1 MASRILEKLFASPTL
16 IRMIRFFY
24 LNPNVIFLK
33 GEIQDRIGGDTR
45 QLRKTIAILAHIGFL
60 KERTLSSNVFSGK
73 KTRKGTHR
81 KKKAIKQEGF
91 LLNRSFPFFQELK
104 DLVLSPS
111 PISKPELVRALKR
124 LGRIKLLLLSGVFIR
139 KEDQRVD
146 LFVVADG
153 VRPYLFERLMRYVE
167 AEIGK
172 ELKYALMTSQDFT
185 YRFNLSDRFI
195 REIFDAP
202 HEILINKLE
211 GVSLK

>member
-1 MASRILEKLFASPTL
+1 MASRILEKLFSSPVL
-16 IRMIRFFY
+16 IRMVRFFY
-24 LNPNVIFLK
+24 LNPNVIFLRE
-33 GEIQDRIGGDTR
+33 EIKERIGGDAID
-45 QLRKTIAILAHIGFL
+45 LRRTIKILEHIGFL
-60 KERTLSSNVFSGK
+60 KQRLIPAVSSRRIK
-73 KTRKGTHR
+73 KGV
-81 KKKAIKQEGF
+81 KKKKKDIKKEGF
-91 LLNRSFPFFQELK
+91 LLNRAFPLFQELK

-153 VRPYLFERLMRYVE
+153 VKPYLFERLMRSIE

-172 ELKYALMTSQDFT
+172 ELNYALMTSQDFT

-202 HEILINKLE
+202 REILINKLE
-211 GVSLK
+211 GVTLK

>member
-1 MASRILEKLFASPTL
+1 MASRILEKLFSSPLL
-16 IRMIRFFY
+16 IRMVRFFY
-24 LNPNVIFLK
+24 LNPNVIFLRE
-33 GEIQDRIGGDTR
+33 EIKERIGGDAVD
-45 QLRKTIAILAHIGFL
+45 LRKTIEVLEHIGFL
-60 KERTLSSNVFSGK
+60 KQRLISSISSKKIKRRGGGK
-73 KTRKGTHR
+73 KKDI
-81 KKKAIKQEGF
+81 KKEGF
-91 LLNRSFPFFQELK
+91 LLNRAFPLFQELK

-153 VRPYLFERLMRYVE
+153 VRPYLFERLMRHIE

-172 ELKYALMTSQDFT
+172 ELNYALMTSQDFT

-202 HEILINKLE
+202 REILINKLE
-211 GVSLK
+211 GVTLK

>member
-33 GEIQDRIGGDTR
+33 GEIQERIGGDAR
-45 QLRKTIAILAHIGFL
+45 QLRKTIAILTHIGFL
-60 KERTLSSNVFSGK
+60 KERTLSSSVSSSSGK
-73 KTRKGTHR
+73 KM
-81 KKKAIKQEGF
+81 KKKHRQEGF
-91 LLNRSFPFFQELK
+91 LLHRGFPLFQELK
-104 DLVLSPS
+104 DLMLSPS
-111 PISKPELVRALKR
+111 PISKPELARALKQ
-124 LGRIKLLLLSGVFIR
+124 LGRVKLLLLSGVFIR

-153 VRPYLFERLMRYVE
+153 VKPHLFERLMRHVE

-195 REIFDAP
+195 REIFDVP

-211 GVSLK
+211 GVTLKS

>member
-1 MASRILEKLFASPTL
+1 MASRILEKLFASPIL
-16 IRMIRFFY
+16 IRMVRFFY
-24 LNPNVIFLK
+24 LNPNVIFLRE
-33 GEIQDRIGGDTR
+33 EIKERIGGDAN
-45 QLRKTIAILAHIGFL
+45 QLRKTIAILEHIGFL
-60 KERTLSSNVFSGK
+60 KQRLISAVSSK
-73 KTRKGTHR
+73 KIKRGA
-81 KKKAIKQEGF
+81 KKKKKDSKKEGF
-91 LLNRSFPFFQELK
+91 LLNRAFLLFQELK

-124 LGRIKLLLLSGVFIR
+124 LGRVKLLLLSGVFIR

-153 VRPYLFERLMRYVE
+153 VRPYLFERLMRSIE

-172 ELKYALMTSQDFT
+172 ELNYALMTSQDFT

-202 HEILINKLE
+202 REILINKLE
-211 GVSLK
+211 GVTLK

>member
-1 MASRILEKLFASPTL
+1 MASRILEKLFASPLL
-16 IRMIRFFY
+16 IRMVRFFY
-24 LNPNVIFLK
+24 LNPNVIFLRE
-33 GEIQDRIGGDTR
+33 EIKERIGGDAN
-45 QLRKTIAILAHIGFL
+45 QLRKTIATLEHIGFL
-60 KERTLSSNVFSGK
+60 KQRLISAVSSK
-73 KTRKGTHR
+73 KIKRGA
-81 KKKAIKQEGF
+81 KKKKKDSKKEGF
-91 LLNRSFPFFQELK
+91 LLNRAFLLFQELK

-153 VRPYLFERLMRYVE
+153 VRPYLFERLMRSIE

-172 ELKYALMTSQDFT
+172 ELNYALMTSQDFT

-202 HEILINKLE
+202 REILINKLE
-211 GVSLK
+211 GVTLK

>member
-1 MASRILEKLFASPTL
+1 MASRILEKLFFSPIL

-24 LNPNVIFLK
+24 LNPNVIFLRE
-33 GEIQDRIGGDTR
+33 EIKERIGGDAS
-45 QLRKTIAILAHIGFL
+45 QLRKTIVILTHIGFL
-60 KERTLSSNVFSGK
+60 KPRLIAIASSK
-73 KTRKGTHR
+73 KTKKKIKR
-81 KKKAIKQEGF
+81 KKRDIKKEGF
-91 LLNRSFPFFQELK
+91 LLNRAFPLFQELK

-111 PISKPELVRALKR
+111 PISKPELARALKR
-124 LGRIKLLLLSGVFIR
+124 LGRVKLLLLSGVFIR
-139 KEDQRVD
+139 NEDQRVD

-153 VRPYLFERLMRYVE
+153 VRPYLFERLMRHVE

-172 ELKYALMTSQDFT
+172 ELNYALMTSQDFT

-211 GVSLK
+211 GVTLK

>member
-1 MASRILEKLFASPTL
+1 MASRILEKLFASPIM
-16 IRMIRFFY
+16 IRMVRFFY
-24 LNPNVIFLK
+24 LNPNVIFLRE
-33 GEIQDRIGGDTR
+33 EIKERIGGDTIE
-45 QLRKTIAILAHIGFL
+45 LRKTIAILEHIEFL
-60 KERTLSSNVFSGK
+60 KQRFISTVSPK
-73 KTRKGTHR
+73 KIKRGAKR
-81 KKKAIKQEGF
+81 KKKGFKKEGF
-91 LLNRSFPFFQELK
+91 LLNRAFPLFQELK

-124 LGRIKLLLLSGVFIR
+124 LGRVKLLLLSGVFIR

-153 VRPYLFERLMRYVE
+153 VRPYLFERLMRSIE

-172 ELKYALMTSQDFT
+172 ELNYALMTSQDFT

-202 HEILINKLE
+202 REILINKLE
-211 GVSLK
+211 GVTLK

>member
-1 MASRILEKLFASPTL
+1 MASRILEKLFSSPVL
-16 IRMIRFFY
+16 IRMVRFFY
-24 LNPNVIFLK
+24 LNPNVIFLRE
-33 GEIQDRIGGDTR
+33 EIKERIGGDASD
-45 QLRKTIAILAHIGFL
+45 LRETIATLEHIGFL
-60 KERTLSSNVFSGK
+60 KQRLISAISSK
-73 KTRKGTHR
+73 KIKRGEKR
-81 KKKAIKQEGF
+81 KKKDIKKEGF
-91 LLNRSFPFFQELK
+91 LLNRAFPLFQELK

-111 PISKPELVRALKR
+111 PISKPELARALKR
-124 LGRIKLLLLSGVFIR
+124 LGRVKLLLLSGVFIR

-153 VRPYLFERLMRYVE
+153 VRPYLFERLMRHIE

-172 ELKYALMTSQDFT
+172 ELNYALMTSQDFT

-211 GVSLK
+211 GVTLK

>member
-1 MASRILEKLFASPTL
+1 MASRILEKLFSSPML
-16 IRMIRFFY
+16 IRVVRFFY
-24 LNPNVIFLK
+24 LNPNVIFLRE
-33 GEIQDRIGGDTR
+33 EIKERVGGDAH
-45 QLRKTIAILAHIGFL
+45 QLRKTIVILEHIGFL
-60 KERTLSSNVFSGK
+60 KQRLISAASSK
-73 KTRKGTHR
+73 KI
-81 KKKAIKQEGF
+81 KKEGF
-91 LLNRSFPFFQELK
+91 MLNRAFPLFQELK

-153 VRPYLFERLMRYVE
+153 VRPYLFERLMRSIE

-172 ELKYALMTSQDFT
+172 ELNYALMTSQDFT

-202 HEILINKLE
+202 REILINKLE
-211 GVSLK
+211 GVTLK

>member
-1 MASRILEKLFASPTL
+1 M
-16 IRMIRFFY
+16 
-24 LNPNVIFLK
+24 
-33 GEIQDRIGGDTR
+33 
-45 QLRKTIAILAHIGFL
+45 
-60 KERTLSSNVFSGK
+60 
-73 KTRKGTHR
+73 
-81 KKKAIKQEGF
+81 
-91 LLNRSFPFFQELK
+91 
-104 DLVLSPS
+104 LSPS
-111 PISKPELVRALKR
+111 PISKPELARALKQ
-124 LGRIKLLLLSGVFIR
+124 LGRVKLLLLSGVFIR

-153 VRPYLFERLMRYVE
+153 VKPHLFERLMRHVE

-211 GVSLK
+211 GVTLKS

>member
-1 MASRILEKLFASPTL
+1 MASRILEKLFASPML
-16 IRMIRFFY
+16 IRVVRFFY
-24 LNPNVIFLK
+24 LNPNVIFLRE
-33 GEIQDRIGGDTR
+33 EIKERIGR
-45 QLRKTIAILAHIGFL
+45 NSSQLRKTISILTRIGFL
-60 KERTLSSNVFSGK
+60 KQRFISTASSK
-73 KTRKGTHR
+73 KIKRGAKMKKRDR
-81 KKKAIKQEGF
+81 KKEGF
-91 LLNRSFPFFQELK
+91 LLNRAFPLFQELK

-124 LGRIKLLLLSGVFIR
+124 LGRIRLLLLSGVFIR

-153 VRPYLFERLMRYVE
+153 VKSYLFERLMRRVE

-172 ELKYALMTSQDFT
+172 ELNYALMTSRDFT

-202 HEILINKLE
+202 HEILINKLD
-211 GVSLK
+211 GIS